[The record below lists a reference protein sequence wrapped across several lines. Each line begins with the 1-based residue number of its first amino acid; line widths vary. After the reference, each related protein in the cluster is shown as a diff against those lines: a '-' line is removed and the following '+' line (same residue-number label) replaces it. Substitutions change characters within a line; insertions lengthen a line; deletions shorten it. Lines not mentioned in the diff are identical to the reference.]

1 MYLQKYLKSLQCLLG
16 DHQTKVLADINQ
28 TTDSGVENQN
38 KVLPA
43 FESIGPMIF
52 IFFLIVTLYLII

>member
-28 TTDSGVENQN
+28 TV
-38 KVLPA
+38 
-43 FESIGPMIF
+43 
-52 IFFLIVTLYLII
+52 Y